1 MYQEFFNDYFQKN
14 KGLVIGDCV
23 ITILIFP
30 LEIILLSWLT
40 GNIFLHVKKKEMK
53 QFWFYT
59 TVFFLVFFSVCF
71 LYYLSE
77 LLDSYILPSLQVS
90 VRKSI
95 FEMIN
100 NKKVGLNNIKNGE
113 LITKL
118 LKIPGNI
125 FNNFM
130 NIVTFII
137 PFMFGIL
144 FFCAYMFYIYWGVGL
159 ASFLFFVGFAV
170 AYIFYFLRL
179 CKLSN
184 ERFNQEGLVMNEFED
199 VLRNNENILLHNTME
214 FEGARLTGLEKKFE
228 DLHQSELAQINHF
241 KIIFIALLCI
251 FMFSLVIYTSWLAIK
266 DKVTIVK
273 LVMLVTAALLM
284 LKSFSSLVRRC
295 CDSIVEVGPILLD
308 KDFEKSIKLSYI
320 HFGSK
325 KDFFQQYRL
334 HVRNLSYKIKDK
346 TILSGIDFEASF
358 GSSVLITGEI
368 GSGKSTFLKLLVGYH
383 KPEKEVI
390 FYDGVDILES
400 DVEYLRNH
408 VTMMHQ
414 SIVLFR
420 RPVLENI
427 LYGLAKDSP
436 SWKTALQELE
446 SMPLYHHVQKF
457 INIQDSSE
465 LSGGQKQIVLLLRCY
480 FKQTKIL
487 FMDEPTANVDP
498 ETKNIIIDLIE
509 LLKTKMTIL
518 CVSHDTSL
526 FKHFATRYEMKNGKL
541 FLK

>member
-1 MYQEFFNDYFQKN
+1 MYQDFFNNYYQQH

-23 ITILIFP
+23 VTILIFP

-59 TVFFLVFFSVCF
+59 TMFFIVFFSVCF
-71 LYYLSE
+71 FYYLSE

-130 NIVTFII
+130 NTVTFII
-137 PFMFGIL
+137 PFSFGIL
-144 FFCAYMFYIYWGVGL
+144 FFCAYMFYINWGIGL
-159 ASFLFFVGFAV
+159 FSVLFFTGFAV
-170 AYIFYFLRL
+170 AYIIYFLRL

-184 ERFNQEGLVMNEFED
+184 ERFYQEGEVMNEFED
-199 VLRNNENILLHNTME
+199 VLRNNENILLHNTLE
-214 FEGARLTGLEKKFE
+214 FEGKRLGDLEKKFE
-228 DLHQSELAQINHF
+228 KLNQRELAQINHF
-241 KIIFIALLCI
+241 KIIFIALLCV

-295 CDSIVEVGPILLD
+295 CDAIVEVGPILLD
-308 KDFEKSIKLSYI
+308 TDFEKSIQLNYI
-320 HFGSK
+320 HMGFR
-325 KDFFQQYRL
+325 KDFFQQYHL

-346 TILSGIDFEASF
+346 TILSGISFDASF
-358 GSSVLITGEI
+358 GSSILITGEI
-368 GSGKSTFLKLLVGYH
+368 GSGKSTFLKLLIGYY
-383 KPEKEVI
+383 KPEKGAI
-390 FYDGVDILES
+390 FYDGVDIVES
-400 DVEYLRNH
+400 DVEYLRNN

-427 LYGLAKDSP
+427 LYGVPKDSP
-436 SWKTALQELE
+436 SWKTALHELE
-446 SMPLYHHVQKF
+446 YMPIYHHVQKF
-457 INIQDSSE
+457 VTIQDSSE

-498 ETKNIIIDLIE
+498 ETKIIILDLIE
-509 LLKTKMTIL
+509 LLKAKMTIL

-526 FKHFATRYEMKNGKL
+526 FKHFTTRYEMKNGKL